1 MPGYNEAFLEG
12 AILPI
17 PRFRT
22 GLAAEL
28 FSEGRT
34 FAYPNYSVVMNGNPD
49 KRSPAVVCLN
59 IDQNQLQNTQR
70 RDRWR
75 LDPRI
80 GAANQLDNDYYANNP
95 WDRGHMARRASAA
108 WGSTVRDAQ
117 LASDETFY
125 YSNSTLQHE
134 NLNQDEWLG
143 LEEWVHQLDL
153 DKDGRITSMIG
164 PIYADFDR
172 SIRPLGRPIAL
183 VPAGFFK
190 VVSFINKQTDKLDV
204 RAFIIYQDAEAL
216 ADKLGRTRYDNQTYQ
231 VTTTEVETLTGL
243 IFDDQIYSANPLYF
257 SAANAK
263 PEENVRIFPEE
274 IEVARP
280 EDLVAAGDSRQTIL
294 DEVVD
299 VFIAAAMPDPA
310 GADAGQE
317 WVSLIN
323 LGSEA
328 IDLQGWQL
336 ADQFD
341 RRTALKAIAAAGTS
355 LLLGPGES
363 VVLKG
368 LEPLR
373 LANRGGVIKLFNDS
387 NERIDWVNYTEP
399 MVTAGKPVL
408 FLTPRNTLQ
417 LMQDR

>member
-1 MPGYNEAFLEG
+1 MTKRNDSSILKAILTGCDEHSRNTSMPGYNEAFLEG
-12 AILPI
+12 VILPI

-28 FSEGRT
+28 LSEGRT
-34 FAYPNYSVVMNGNPD
+34 FADPNDSVVMNSNPD

-70 RDRWR
+70 R
-75 LDPRI
+75 
-80 GAANQLDNDYYANNP
+80 
-95 WDRGHMARRASAA
+95 ASAA
-108 WGSTVRDAQ
+108 WGSTVREAQ

-243 IFDDQIYSANPLYF
+243 IFDDQI
-257 SAANAK
+257 
-263 PEENVRIFPEE
+263 
-274 IEVARP
+274 
-280 EDLVAAGDSRQTIL
+280 
-294 DEVVD
+294 
-299 VFIAAAMPDPA
+299 
-310 GADAGQE
+310 
-317 WVSLIN
+317 
-323 LGSEA
+323 
-328 IDLQGWQL
+328 
-336 ADQFD
+336 
-341 RRTALKAIAAAGTS
+341 
-355 LLLGPGES
+355 
-363 VVLKG
+363 
-368 LEPLR
+368 
-373 LANRGGVIKLFNDS
+373 
-387 NERIDWVNYTEP
+387 
-399 MVTAGKPVL
+399 
-408 FLTPRNTLQ
+408 
-417 LMQDR
+417 

>member
-1 MPGYNEAFLEG
+1 
-12 AILPI
+12 
-17 PRFRT
+17 
-22 GLAAEL
+22 
-28 FSEGRT
+28 
-34 FAYPNYSVVMNGNPD
+34 
-49 KRSPAVVCLN
+49 
-59 IDQNQLQNTQR
+59 
-70 RDRWR
+70 
-75 LDPRI
+75 
-80 GAANQLDNDYYANNP
+80 
-95 WDRGHMARRASAA
+95 
-108 WGSTVRDAQ
+108 
-117 LASDETFY
+117 
-125 YSNSTLQHE
+125 
-134 NLNQDEWLG
+134 
-143 LEEWVHQLDL
+143 
-153 DKDGRITSMIG
+153 
-164 PIYADFDR
+164 
-172 SIRPLGRPIAL
+172 
-183 VPAGFFK
+183 
-190 VVSFINKQTDKLDV
+190 
-204 RAFIIYQDAEAL
+204 L

>member
-1 MPGYNEAFLEG
+1 
-12 AILPI
+12 
-17 PRFRT
+17 
-22 GLAAEL
+22 
-28 FSEGRT
+28 
-34 FAYPNYSVVMNGNPD
+34 MNGNSA

-70 RDRWR
+70 KDRWR
-75 LDPRI
+75 LDTRI

-143 LEEWVHQLDL
+143 LEEWVQQLDL

-216 ADKLGRTRYDNQTYQ
+216 ADKLGRTRYDNQAYQ

-257 SAANAK
+257 TAANAK

-310 GADAGQE
+310 GADAGKE

-341 RRTALKAIAAAGTS
+341 RRTAIDAIAATGTS
-355 LLLGPGES
+355 LLLSPGES
-363 VVLKG
+363 VVLRG

-387 NERIDWVNYTEP
+387 NERIDWVNYTEA

-417 LMQDR
+417 VA